1 MKKVLSA
8 LLMLTLVFSLAACG
22 DEEVELGDYKP
33 GLHLGY
39 SDGNRNS
46 FAYVYVDAEGFIEDI
61 HIDSVYAKRDSE
73 GPMWDLEDDT
83 VNYVGLTKRTLDDGC
98 DYGMHDDEDDNCE
111 ADEEGKL
118 LWVAQ
123 VDALADDVVEN
134 QAIPD
139 YSIADGKFDDDAIT
153 GVTITVTA
161 YYTAIE
167 NALELAEL
175 GSDEEPTDFDVPEF
189 DSEGDYTPGIQYGY
203 SEGHE
208 NGHAFLAVNE
218 EGNIVHAAV
227 DVVYFKSTDAET
239 AVYGVMS
246 RGSEATGIITTKM
259 SLDYGRDYGMHRDD
273 NGDVVEGEMPWEEQ
287 MQAVADAVVENQ
299 GLEDYAI
306 DGGKFEN
313 PDDAV
318 SGVSITVDHV
328 LEAFEMALDR

>member
-1 MKKVLSA
+1 MKKLLSA
-8 LLMLTLVFSLAACG
+8 LLLLTLVFSLSACG
-22 DEEVELGDYKP
+22 EDEVELGEYKP

-61 HIDSVYAKRDSE
+61 HIDAVYAKRDSE

-83 VNYVGLTKRTLDDGC
+83 VNYLGLTKRTLDDGC
-98 DYGMHDDEDDNCE
+98 DYGMHEDADDDCE

-123 VDALADDVVEN
+123 VDAIADDVVEN
-134 QAIPD
+134 QGIPE
-139 YSIADGKFDDDAIT
+139 YSITDGKFDDDAIT
-153 GVTITVTA
+153 GVSITVTS

-175 GSDEEPTDFDVPEF
+175 GSDEKPTDFDVPEF

-203 SEGHE
+203 SEGHQ
-208 NGHAFLAVNE
+208 NGHAFIAVNE

-227 DVVYFKSTDAET
+227 DVVYFKSTATED
-239 AVYGVMS
+239 AVYGMMNH
-246 RGSEATGIITTKM
+246 GSEATGIITTKM
-259 SLDYGRDYGMHRDD
+259 SLDYGTGYGMHRDD
-273 NGDVVEGEMPWEEQ
+273 DGNVVDGEMPWEEQ
-287 MQAVADAVVENQ
+287 MQALADAVVENQ
-299 GLEDYAI
+299 GLEDYSLV
-306 DGGKFEN
+306 DGAFEN

-318 SGVSITVDHV
+318 AGVSITVDHV
-328 LEAFEMALDR
+328 IEAFEMALGR